1 MVATR
6 AFPHLGGIQTH
17 VHEVAPRLAAS
28 GFEVTVLTT
37 DPSGALPGDE
47 QVQGV
52 RVLRLRA
59 WPEAPDYSLAPGVVR
74 AISRLNC
81 DLVHLQGYQTLLAPL
96 VMSVALGRRVPYL
109 VSLHSGGHSSR
120 LRNALRVPQWWTLRP
135 LLSRAVALI
144 AVSDF
149 ERRYFARRLGLAL
162 ERFRVIPNGSDLPA
176 VRASAA
182 LNGPLILSVGR
193 LERYK
198 GHHRVLAALPWVLQ
212 QVPDARLRI
221 LGSGPYEA
229 QLRRLAHQLN
239 LSDRVEI
246 GRIVADDRREM
257 AHALGQA
264 SLVTLLSDYEAGSI
278 AILEAMALGK
288 PVLVSNGSSLGDLRE
303 QGAHT
308 ISPVRPAREVGA
320 AIISALRAPTVSS
333 PMALPTWDE
342 CAKQVAAV
350 YREARLCRAGA

>member
-1 MVATR
+1 
-6 AFPHLGGIQTH
+6 
-17 VHEVAPRLAAS
+17 
-28 GFEVTVLTT
+28 
-37 DPSGALPGDE
+37 
-47 QVQGV
+47 
-52 RVLRLRA
+52 
-59 WPEAPDYSLAPGVVR
+59 
-74 AISRLNC
+74 
-81 DLVHLQGYQTLLAPL
+81 
-96 VMSVALGRRVPYL
+96 
-109 VSLHSGGHSSR
+109 
-120 LRNALRVPQWWTLRP
+120 
-135 LLSRAVALI
+135 
-144 AVSDF
+144 
-149 ERRYFARRLGLAL
+149 
-162 ERFRVIPNGSDLPA
+162 

-288 PVLVSNGSSLGDLRE
+288 PVLVSAGSSLGDLRE